1 MGIDM
6 KKWFIAEAESI
17 HSKKKKYFKKSI
29 KKTNKIKTDNFL
41 VIQTIF
47 FKR

>member
-17 HSKKKKYFKKSI
+17 HSKKKIFQKKHQ
-29 KKTNKIKTDNFL
+29 KN
-41 VIQTIF
+41 Q
-47 FKR
+47 